1 MFISN
6 NIKEDIFI
14 LQSWGRK
21 IIILIN
27 ISLTE
32 IIPTEYQN
40 LAGDINQDGTIDILD
55 IINCINIILNR

>member
-1 MFISN
+1 MR
-6 NIKEDIFI
+6 I
-14 LQSWGRK
+14 LKFFWGFKPRYYNQYQD